1 MTGPSASASLRAAA
15 EKTARIMKTDRKRIL
30 DPEAVSENPLMS
42 AFNHPQDEIA
52 VQWSRSLQGSRS
64 TDFFQENLSRKR

>member
-52 VQWSRSLQGSRS
+52 VQWSLISFRKIC
-64 TDFFQENLSRKR
+64 QESGEREPCFHE